1 MNYGISTRSV
11 VIFCRAKKDA
21 ISAAAYVQSGTDDQ
35 YCSRGFQSTG
45 RLIVNDECLRND
57 ELRELR
63 MTENTGRRGTQ

>member
-1 MNYGISTRSV
+1 
-11 VIFCRAKKDA
+11 
-21 ISAAAYVQSGTDDQ
+21 VQSGTDDQ

-63 MTENTGRRGTQ
+63 ITENAGRKERKGDRKGTQRGTGRN